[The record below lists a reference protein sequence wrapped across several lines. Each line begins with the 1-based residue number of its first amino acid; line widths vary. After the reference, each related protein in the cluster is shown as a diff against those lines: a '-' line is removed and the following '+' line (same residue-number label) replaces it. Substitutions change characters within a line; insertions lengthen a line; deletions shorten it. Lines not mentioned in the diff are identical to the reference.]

1 MQIKQTPTTYDV
13 CIVGSGAGGGAAAYV
28 LTRAGANVV
37 MLEAG
42 PKWDSATDSAMFK
55 WPYDSPRRG
64 ASTPEKGF
72 GEFDGCI
79 GEWKIEGEPY
89 TTGQG
94 ERFDWYRARM
104 LGGRTNHW
112 GRISLRLGPDDF
124 RRKTLD
130 GLGEDWPITYDDI
143 KPYYDQLDRARGHV
157 RIGRRHPQRARRRL
171 PAAAEAA
178 LLRAADQAGVR
189 QAEHP
194 VIP

>member
-1 MQIKQTPTTYDV
+1 MQIKQTPATYDV

-28 LTRAGANVV
+28 LTKAGANVV

-94 ERFDWYRARM
+94 RAIR
-104 LGGRTNHW
+104 LVPRADAGRPHE
-112 GRISLRLGPDDF
+112 SLGPD
-124 RRKTLD
+124 LASH
-130 GLGEDWPITYDDI
+130 GPG
-143 KPYYDQLDRARGHV
+143 
-157 RIGRRHPQRARRRL
+157 
-171 PAAAEAA
+171 
-178 LLRAADQAGVR
+178 
-189 QAEHP
+189 
-194 VIP
+194 